1 VLFITHSVDEA
12 VYLAD
17 RVVVLAR
24 NPGRIRE
31 ILDVAKTRRAEEWD
45 ARAIEEVMDLPSF
58 TGMRT
63 HLWKLLREQIA
74 GTE

>member
-1 VLFITHSVDEA
+1 
-12 VYLAD
+12 
-17 RVVVLAR
+17 
-24 NPGRIRE
+24 
-31 ILDVAKTRRAEEWD
+31 
-45 ARAIEEVMDLPSF
+45 VMDLPSF